1 MVEEHGAAMSAL
13 IAGHRA
19 TAAAQERSFTARL
32 SAAML
37 TQSPACSYVAA
48 LCTHAVESALQV
60 HVCTHCGLMGFWDA
74 QRNMACCPSL
84 KTDEHMA
91 KLNLPYACKLLF
103 QELQSMNIIPRLK
116 LADI

>member
-1 MVEEHGAAMSAL
+1 
-13 IAGHRA
+13 
-19 TAAAQERSFTARL
+19 
-32 SAAML
+32 
-37 TQSPACSYVAA
+37 
-48 LCTHAVESALQV
+48 
-60 HVCTHCGLMGFWDA
+60 
-74 QRNMACCPSL
+74 MACCPSL